1 MDNFSFDD
9 FIVELKTTF
18 NNKSSALSRALKDIG
33 WEQEEEVSGANEYNE
48 FVQSLVDS
56 MLKNSAVRR
65 KFDEQVYRLGFNDP
79 GTIRETVDE
88 FFFLADVNWSL
99 GLGLLNSNQNEAIQ
113 CILIGIENLDYCRGI
128 VEHELWQQQQAK
140 KADVPVKGGKEKAAR
155 FEPMK
160 TEIIRLL
167 HVKSSPEGWLHK
179 KDALRDI
186 EDEINDYIA
195 IHGWPSATD
204 NNNKSKSEA
213 ELFALRERTIMD
225 WSRNDPDVKSAFE
238 SVLKPKKRQTR

>member
-1 MDNFSFDD
+1 MENFSFDD

-65 KFDEQVYRLGFNDP
+65 KFDEQVYRLGFDDP

-140 KADVPVKGGKEKAAR
+140 KR
-155 FEPMK
+155 MF
-160 TEIIRLL
+160 R
-167 HVKSSPEGWLHK
+167 
-179 KDALRDI
+179 
-186 EDEINDYIA
+186 
-195 IHGWPSATD
+195 
-204 NNNKSKSEA
+204 
-213 ELFALRERTIMD
+213 
-225 WSRNDPDVKSAFE
+225 
-238 SVLKPKKRQTR
+238 